1 MATVKD
7 FSNDIRPTWCPGCG
21 DYGIWN
27 SLKRALPQAGLEP
40 HEVIVV
46 TGIGCGSKVPD
57 YMHVTGLQG
66 LHGRTLALATGVRL
80 ANHGLKLVCVHG
92 DGDAYGIGGNH
103 MLHAARRNLA
113 MVDIVQNNHVYGLTK
128 GQYSP
133 TSKLGFRTSTSPE
146 GALDRAMSPL
156 GLALSQGATF
166 VARGFALE
174 VAHLSEL
181 IVAALGHRGYAL
193 IDVLQ
198 PCVTYNKGMDYDYW
212 RERVYRVEDEGHDAS
227 DRVAAMRKAWEY
239 PSSSGKDSERVPL
252 GIIYRDESVPTYEEQ
267 VSTLEAGPLVHQPMR
282 TRPQADYQKLI
293 DELY

>member
-1 MATVKD
+1 MATAKD

-27 SLKRALPQAGLEP
+27 ALKRALPNAGLQP

-46 TGIGCGSKVPD
+46 TGIGCGSKIPD
-57 YMHVTGLQG
+57 YMHVNGLQG

-92 DGDAYGIGGNH
+92 DGDAYGMGGNH
-103 MLHAARRNLA
+103 MLHAARRNIGL
-113 MVDIVQNNHVYGLTK
+113 VDIVQNNHVYGLTK

-133 TSKLGFRTSTSPE
+133 TSKLGFVTSTSPE
-146 GALDRAMSPL
+146 GAIDRAMSPL
-156 GLALSQGATF
+156 ALALSQGATF
-166 VARGFALE
+166 VARGFAVE
-174 VAHLSEL
+174 VAYLADL
-181 IVAALGHRGYAL
+181 IVAALSHRGYAL

-198 PCVTYNKGMDYDYW
+198 PCVSYNKDMDYDYW
-212 RERVYRVEDEGHDAS
+212 RERVYKVEDSGHDPS
-227 DRVAAMRKAWEY
+227 DREAAMRKAWEY
-239 PSSSGKDSERVPL
+239 PGSDRVPL

-267 VSTLEAGPLVHQPMR
+267 VSTLQAGPLVRQPLH
-282 TRPQADYQKLI
+282 TRPEADYQQLI